1 MAADPVGEAF
11 SEACLWIL
19 ERRGGDPRFA
29 SVNPAP
35 PGRGTGI
42 SFEVSGNA
50 RIELS
55 RAIGSQTLFLGYGTK
70 DRELHDRLWKAWG
83 GTEEALSIHLSE
95 CFEQAGLRESFPVER
110 VRNTEDWIAIRLR
123 PTPDELDSLEGRE
136 RILRMIE
143 GFHLAFPPGNAI
155 SH

>member
-1 MAADPVGEAF
+1 LGEAF
-11 SEACLWIL
+11 ADACLWIL
-19 ERRGGDPRFA
+19 EKRAGDPRFA

-35 PGRGTGI
+35 SSRGAGI

-55 RAIGSQTLFLGYGTK
+55 RAIGSQTFFLGFGTK
-70 DRELHDRLWKAWG
+70 DREHHDRLWRTWG

-110 VRNTEDWIAIRLR
+110 VHDTEDWIAIRVR
-123 PTPDELDSLEGRE
+123 TTPDELASVEGRE